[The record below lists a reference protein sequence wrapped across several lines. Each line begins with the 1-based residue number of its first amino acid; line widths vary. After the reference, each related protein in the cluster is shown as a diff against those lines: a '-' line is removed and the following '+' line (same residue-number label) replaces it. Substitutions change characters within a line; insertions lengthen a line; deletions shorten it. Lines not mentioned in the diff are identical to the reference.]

1 MATSERWAGWIRF
14 GGILLLIIASLD
26 FFQGLIAILRSEY
39 YVLTPNQILVFDTT
53 TWGWIMLIWGIVVG
67 SAGLGLVMGATWARW
82 FTIVVGSLNFIVQL
96 GFIGDAQYPLWALTA
111 LALNAVVLYAVIIRW
126 GEGSETIRRM
136 NESQY

>member
-26 FFQGLIAILRSEY
+26 FFQGLIAIIRSDY
-39 YVLTPNQILVFDTT
+39 YVLMPNQILVFDTT

-136 NESQY
+136 SESQY